1 MNGKDISVDVVD
13 ADRIKSKEYKAI
25 NMTGK
30 FPMLET
36 PEGNI
41 SETIAIA
48 KYLAHGHA
56 TLLGAN
62 AVEQAQVDQWL
73 FYAIST
79 ALPPQFP
86 AIMAIHGWSD
96 QITSEAFTA
105 STSATKAVCKT
116 INGALTADFLTGA
129 NVTVADVVLAS
140 FFIVSMSTTL
150 DGGFRKAMPKF
161 AAWFARV
168 TALPEFVAVAGH
180 IKPCAKALKPVL
192 KAAEKKEVKKEAPKP
207 KADDD
212 EEPAEKKKE
221 VNPLDALPPS
231 SFDLFNFKTFF
242 VNHKDKKG
250 EAIDEMLKIFD
261 PEGFSFYYLQYEK
274 FGNEGQ
280 VLFKTTNLCKG
291 FLQRF
296 DSFRKHAFAR
306 HCVIGEEP
314 NLEIEGVWL
323 WRGQGIP

>member
-1 MNGKDISVDVVD
+1 
-13 ADRIKSKEYKAI
+13 
-25 NMTGK
+25 
-30 FPMLET
+30 
-36 PEGNI
+36 
-41 SETIAIA
+41 
-48 KYLAHGHA
+48 
-56 TLLGAN
+56 
-62 AVEQAQVDQWL
+62 
-73 FYAIST
+73 
-79 ALPPQFP
+79 
-86 AIMAIHGWSD
+86 
-96 QITSEAFTA
+96 
-105 STSATKAVCKT
+105 
-116 INGALTADFLTGA
+116 
-129 NVTVADVVLAS
+129 
-140 FFIVSMSTTL
+140 MSTTL

-161 AAWFARV
+161 AAWFSRV

-207 KADDD
+207 KAADDD
-212 EEPAEKKKE
+212 EEPVEKKE

-261 PEGFSFYYLQYEK
+261 PEGYSFYYLQYEK

-296 DSFRKHAFAR
+296 DGFRKHAFAR
-306 HCVIGEEP
+306 HCVIGDEP

-323 WRGQGIP
+323 WRGQGIPQEAIDHPQFEYYKNRKLDVKNADDVALIREFWGA